1 MMIEATQAGPVVAGD
16 LRAAERSAMIT
27 TRDLAQLIVSTA
39 DANLNLPLSPCVGAR
54 AIDTV
59 HQAMGAAISSQRLLR
74 QAHAEL
80 EVIGRRIG
88 LTEEMWGG
96 GYPKDP
102 PSAEPATLRA
112 SPQSVAAA

>member
-1 MMIEATQAGPVVAGD
+1 
-16 LRAAERSAMIT
+16 MIT